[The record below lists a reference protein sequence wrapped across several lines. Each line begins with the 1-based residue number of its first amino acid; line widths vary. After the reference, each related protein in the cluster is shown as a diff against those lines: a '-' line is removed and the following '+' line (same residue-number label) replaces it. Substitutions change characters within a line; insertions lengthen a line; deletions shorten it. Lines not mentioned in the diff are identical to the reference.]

1 MAARTERSHPHLTL
15 LYDGKIAP
23 RSGASREPR
32 ADAQD
37 QRPATDAGSRAH
49 AQGVL
54 CSPFE
59 VTAVRDAQVQRAI
72 ERMRAQLDAPWTVTK
87 LARSVGLSRPAFAR
101 RFVEST
107 GLSPLKF
114 LTRCRMERAAEL
126 LRTSDVGLRSVAERV
141 GYGSEFAFNRAFKR
155 HFQVA
160 PGSYRRMA
168 LRAHRFEL
176 RMAA

>member
-1 MAARTERSHPHLTL
+1 MAARTECSHPHLTL
-15 LYDGKIAP
+15 LHSGEFAA
-23 RSGASREPR
+23 RSGAREAQR
-32 ADAQD
+32 A
-37 QRPATDAGSRAH
+37 ATKEGLAVRSAPS
-49 AQGVL
+49 ATPVEP
-54 CSPFE
+54 S
-59 VTAVRDAQVQRAI
+59 AVRDAQVRKAI
-72 ERMRAQLDAPWTVTK
+72 ERMRAELDAPWTVTK

-107 GLSPLKF
+107 GLSPLKY

-126 LRTSDVGLRSVAERV
+126 LRTSDMGLAAVGELV

-160 PGSYRRMA
+160 PGSYRRMSHKA
-168 LRAHRFEL
+168 PRLEL